1 MHAIIEKLIFKKIII
16 NENTDFDI
24 LLQGKKNINLNKIQ
38 KTKLSINQKLIF
50 SAADGDLDSL
60 KELLKIGKYS
70 YKPYSKVEQKNKFT

>member
-24 LLQGKKNINLNKIQ
+24 LLQGKKNQ